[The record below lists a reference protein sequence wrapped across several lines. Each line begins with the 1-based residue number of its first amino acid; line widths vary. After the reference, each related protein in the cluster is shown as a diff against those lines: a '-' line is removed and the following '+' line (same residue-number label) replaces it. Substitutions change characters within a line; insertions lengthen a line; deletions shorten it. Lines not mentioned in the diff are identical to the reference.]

1 MPDGMKH
8 SRTEPTMRVSEAI
21 QSDGESGVFACDTLN
36 HAPHTP
42 ENLVDLE
49 KVDSERR
56 AELQDPNRAF

>member
-1 MPDGMKH
+1 
-8 SRTEPTMRVSEAI
+8 MRVSEAI